1 MSVSPEGPGSV
12 AAGAKLF
19 AVSDLHIGYQE
30 NREIT
35 ASLQPESE
43 GDWLIVAGDVA
54 EKVEDVEWA
63 LRLLAGRF
71 AKVVWVPGNHE
82 LWTHPSD
89 PVTLRGVAR
98 YERLV
103 ELCRELGVVTPE
115 DEFPVWTGEGG
126 PLTIAPMFLLYDYSF
141 RAPGT
146 TTKEESL
153 KVAYDTGVVCSDE
166 RFLEP
171 DPYPTR
177 EDWCR
182 ARIEYT
188 RGRLDALAPDTQTV
202 LINHW
207 PVEKHPNN
215 ILRYPQFA
223 QWCGTT
229 LSADWHR
236 RYRAAVVVYGHLHI
250 PRRTWLDGV
259 RFEEVSVGYPREWR
273 MWGQRTW
280 LRQVL
285 PAPEGVAAP
294 EGGTDISFHRLWPKP
309 EDEPSRA

>member
-141 RAPGT
+141 RAP
-146 TTKEESL
+146 
-153 KVAYDTGVVCSDE
+153 A
-166 RFLEP
+166 
-171 DPYPTR
+171 
-177 EDWCR
+177 
-182 ARIEYT
+182 
-188 RGRLDALAPDTQTV
+188 
-202 LINHW
+202 
-207 PVEKHPNN
+207 
-215 ILRYPQFA
+215 
-223 QWCGTT
+223 
-229 LSADWHR
+229 
-236 RYRAAVVVYGHLHI
+236 
-250 PRRTWLDGV
+250 PRRRKSRSRSRTTPAWSAPTSGSSSPTPTPPV
-259 RFEEVSVGYPREWR
+259 RTG
-273 MWGQRTW
+273 
-280 LRQVL
+280 
-285 PAPEGVAAP
+285 AAP
-294 EGGTDISFHRLWPKP
+294 ALSTPADAWTPWPRTRRP
-309 EDEPSRA
+309 C